1 MTDDRGELDL
11 TKQIELKEQKIE
23 ELKKEMD
30 ILKDRHQLDMLE
42 KDAERLFLLL
52 KNHALYTGSKKATLI
67 LDQWDLYLPKFIKI
81 VPVDYRRALLDIWK
95 DSAKTKIDSLQR
107 PGN

>member
-23 ELKKEMD
+23 ELKIEMD

-42 KDAERLFLLL
+42 KDAEIGRLMQKVNEKGF
-52 KNHALYTGSKKATLI
+52 HGT
-67 LDQWDLYLPKFIKI
+67 
-81 VPVDYRRALLDIWK
+81 
-95 DSAKTKIDSLQR
+95 
-107 PGN
+107 

>member
-30 ILKDRHQLDMLE
+30 ILKDRHQLYMLE
-42 KDAERLFLLL
+42 KDAE
-52 KNHALYTGSKKATLI
+52 I
-67 LDQWDLYLPKFIKI
+67 
-81 VPVDYRRALLDIWK
+81 
-95 DSAKTKIDSLQR
+95 
-107 PGN
+107 

>member
-1 MTDDRGELDL
+1 MKLKNKIVLITGGSRGIGRATALALANEGASVGICARGEVDL

-42 KDAERLFLLL
+42 KDAEIGRLMQKVNEKGF
-52 KNHALYTGSKKATLI
+52 HGT
-67 LDQWDLYLPKFIKI
+67 
-81 VPVDYRRALLDIWK
+81 
-95 DSAKTKIDSLQR
+95 
-107 PGN
+107 